1 LGRGFD
7 DLAGLGWQGYPALLA
22 LALFAWHEK
31 HARGRDARD
40 ILHEVLQGP
49 VRFKRKTAG
58 GAVSSLDSWGYIE
71 FECQSP
77 IWRPGGWRGCPKA
90 WKLTARGYGRLQELL
105 QNMGLTLNDI
115 LAQPGPPDV
124 KALLDGKVRE
134 LYAGHWARVR
144 RYEEAAGEAGLRR
157 DTRKS

>member
-1 LGRGFD
+1 MGRGFD

-77 IWRPGGWRGCPKA
+77 VWRPGGRHGCPKA
-90 WKLTARGYGRLQELL
+90 WKLTARGYERLQALL
-105 QNMGLTLNDI
+105 QNIGLTLNDM

-144 RYEEAAGEAGLRR
+144 RYEEAAGEAGSRH
-157 DTRKS
+157 DTRTS